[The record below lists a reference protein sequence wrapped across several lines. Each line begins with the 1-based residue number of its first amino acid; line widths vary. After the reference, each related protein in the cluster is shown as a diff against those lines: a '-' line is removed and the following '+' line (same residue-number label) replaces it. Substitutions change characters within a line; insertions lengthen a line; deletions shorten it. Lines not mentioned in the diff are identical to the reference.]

1 MNSSDPVFRLPES
14 VKKDGRAYRQG
25 VDKFLKGQTRPVA
38 FQAYRVPHGI
48 YEQRTAGDFMVR
60 VRIPAGMVFPEQMK
74 RLAQLSREYG
84 DGVLH
89 VTTRQDI
96 QIHEVQIEDT
106 PDVLERLL
114 EVGLSPRGGGGNT
127 VRNITACPRAGVCPD
142 EAFDF

>member
-1 MNSSDPVFRLPES
+1 MHSSDPVFRLPES
-14 VKKDGRAYRQG
+14 VKKDVRAYRQG
-25 VDKFLKGQTRPVA
+25 VDKFLRGETRPMV

-96 QIHEVQIEDT
+96 QIHKLKIKKT
-106 PDVLERLL
+106 PMLWKGYWRWVCHRE
-114 EVGLSPRGGGGNT
+114 G
-127 VRNITACPRAGVCPD
+127 AGETPS
-142 EAFDF
+142 AI